1 MFIDRWMVKQV
12 METYQGIL
20 HSNKKEQIIDK
31 YTIDKYNNLDESPG
45 NYAAS

>member
-31 YTIDKYNNLDESPG
+31 YNNLDESPG